1 MFQVLLL
8 KIENLEQEIE
18 VLRNPRLMYRP
29 PYREEY
35 EIITDYLDEVDMRL
49 DLLEAQE

>member
-1 MFQVLLL
+1 MFQALLL
-8 KIENLEQEIE
+8 KIEDLEQEIE

-35 EIITDYLDEVDMRL
+35 ELITDYLDEVDMRL
-49 DLLEAQE
+49 DLLEARE